1 MDEAT
6 PSTRSGAS
14 MSADE
19 QLIHALHAEHADAL
33 WRYACRLTGGDEAR
47 AQDAV
52 QETLLRA
59 WRNSSVL
66 ATSPEHARR
75 WLYRTLRSRVIDEW
89 RYRRNRPEV
98 VTDSLPE
105 RPAGDDVDSALQGLL
120 VAEALRKLSPAHRE
134 VLMECFYGGRSVNEA
149 AAKLSIP
156 PGTVKSRLH
165 YGLRA
170 LKLALEE
177 AGVVRREER

>member
-1 MDEAT
+1 MDEAS
-6 PSTRSGAS
+6 PQAS
-14 MSADE
+14 HAMSADE
-19 QLIHALHAEHADAL
+19 QLIHVLHAEHGDAL

-59 WRNSSVL
+59 WRNTRVL
-66 ATSPEHARR
+66 GESPEHARR
-75 WLYRTLRSRVIDEW
+75 WLFRTLRSRVIDEW

-98 VTDSLPE
+98 VTDTLPE
-105 RPAGDDVDSALQGLL
+105 QHAADHADSALQGLL
-120 VAEALRKLSPAHRE
+120 VAEALRKLSSAHRE
-134 VLMECFYGGRSVNEA
+134 VLMECFYGGRSVAEA
-149 AAKLSIP
+149 AERLAIP

-165 YGLRA
+165 YALRA

-177 AGVVRREER
+177 SGVVRREER